1 MDGLDSVAALPFA
14 ALAARLGSPA
24 RALAV
29 RKWLFGR
36 GPLAHGGHIPG
47 VRGSERLLAAAPL
60 PPHEVAARQVAPD
73 GTTKLVL
80 AFPGATVETVMIP
93 GRRRSTVCLSSQ
105 AGCTRACTFC
115 ATARLGFARNL
126 STAEIVLQYARAA
139 REAALD
145 APARN
150 VVFMGMGEPLDNLA
164 AVLAAEAVLMEPP
177 FPRLSPAHVTVSTS
191 GVVPGMKRYLREG
204 RGRLALS
211 LNATNDAL
219 RRELMPHTRT
229 WPIADLLDTV
239 RAAQAEDASKSVFV
253 EYVLWDGV
261 NDSDG
266 EADALVTLLD
276 GIAAHV
282 NLIPHNPVAGLP
294 FAAPPLLRVR
304 AFQKRLADSGRRTIV
319 RWPRGVGIAAAC
331 GQLAGQGADLGRV
344 PFVSGGEERPA

>member
-1 MDGLDSVAALPFA
+1 MHPAPSVAALRFA
-14 ALAARLGSPA
+14 ELEARLGSRA
-24 RALAV
+24 RALAA

-36 GPLAHGGHIPG
+36 GALGGRITGLSAKPG
-47 VRGSERLLAAAPL
+47 AALLAEAPL
-60 PPHEVAARQVAPD
+60 PSCERVARQVAPD
-73 GTTKLVL
+73 GTTKLAL
-80 AFPGATVETVMIP
+80 GFPGATVEAVMIP
-93 GRRRSTVCLSSQ
+93 GRGRSTVCLSSQ

-126 STAEIVLQYARAA
+126 SAAEIVLQYALAA
-139 REAALD
+139 REAPAD

-150 VVFMGMGEPLDNLA
+150 VVFMGMGEPLDNLD
-164 AVLAAEAVLMEPP
+164 AVLSAEAVLMEPP

-211 LNATNDAL
+211 LNATTDAL

-229 WPIADLLDTV
+229 WPIAALLGAV
-239 RAAQAEDASKSVFV
+239 REAQAEDPAKSVFV

-261 NDSDG
+261 NDSDA
-266 EADALVTLLD
+266 EAAALVALLD

-294 FAAPPLLRVR
+294 FAPSPVARVR

-319 RWPRGVGIAAAC
+319 RWPKGAGIAAAC
-331 GQLAGQGADLGRV
+331 GQLANQV
-344 PFVSGGEERPA
+344 PAASVS